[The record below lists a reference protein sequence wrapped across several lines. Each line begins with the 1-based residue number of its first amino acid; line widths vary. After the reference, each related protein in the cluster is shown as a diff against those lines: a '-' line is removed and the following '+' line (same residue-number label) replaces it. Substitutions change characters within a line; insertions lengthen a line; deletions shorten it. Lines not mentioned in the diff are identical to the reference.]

1 MERYMNEMNLAE
13 ENVLAAIDHKNRD
26 HQKNLVAYACVETA
40 KALRYLKA
48 LCNHFDRKVTASYD
62 DVNGCIQFPFGDCE
76 LHAAAD
82 ALLITVSAESE
93 TMLARTKD
101 VVADHLVRFGE
112 KEELAVNWV
121 DATP

>member
-1 MERYMNEMNLAE
+1 MSDTNLTFE
-13 ENVLAAIDHKNRD
+13 ETQMAYKAAAH
-26 HQKNLVAYACVETA
+26 VETA
-40 KALRYLKA
+40 KASRYLKA
-48 LCNHFDRKVTASYD
+48 LCNHFARKVTACYD
-62 DVNGCIQFPFGDCE
+62 DVNGRVQFPFGDCE
-76 LHAAAD
+76 LHATAD
-82 ALLITVSAESE
+82 ALHITVTAVDE